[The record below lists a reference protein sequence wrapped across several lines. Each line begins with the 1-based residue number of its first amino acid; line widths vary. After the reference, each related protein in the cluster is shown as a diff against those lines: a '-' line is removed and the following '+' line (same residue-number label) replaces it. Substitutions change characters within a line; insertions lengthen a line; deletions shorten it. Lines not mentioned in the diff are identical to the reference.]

1 MGYDVEKYRKEGVI
15 VIKNRKYYT
24 NLVKFG
30 FAKWEK
36 MSEEEKKEYYEKKK
50 EAIEC
55 PNIMEIETMI
65 EGKAEIYKTSDDD
78 ISNNDFVRMGMM
90 KNLEILDKIRGYL
103 NIFFIFFILGIVV
116 GVIWFLISLIG
127 MSF

>member
-1 MGYDVEKYRKEGVI
+1 MGYDVGKYRKEGVI

-50 EAIEC
+50 EGIELS
-55 PNIMEIETMI
+55 NVMSYGQDIL
-65 EGKAEIYKTSDDD
+65 YKTSDED
-78 ISNNDFVRMGMM
+78 ITNNDFVRMGIM
-90 KNLEILDKIRGYL
+90 KNLEILDKIREYL
-103 NIFFIFFILGIVV
+103 NIFLILLIVGIAVGFISFLV
-116 GVIWFLISLIG
+116 GLVG
-127 MSF
+127 M

>member
-1 MGYDVEKYRKEGVI
+1 MGYDVGKYRKEGVI

-50 EAIEC
+50 EGIELS
-55 PNIMEIETMI
+55 NVMSYGQDIL
-65 EGKAEIYKTSDDD
+65 YKTSDED
-78 ISNNDFVRMGMM
+78 ITNNDFVRMGIM

>member
-1 MGYDVEKYRKEGVI
+1 MGYDVGKYRKEGVI

-36 MSEEEKKEYYEKKK
+36 MSEEEKKEYYEMKK
-50 EAIEC
+50 EGIELS
-55 PNIMEIETMI
+55 NVMSYGQDIL
-65 EGKAEIYKTSDDD
+65 YKTSDED
-78 ISNNDFVRMGMM
+78 ITNNDFVRMGIM

>member
-1 MGYDVEKYRKEGVI
+1 
-15 VIKNRKYYT
+15 
-24 NLVKFG
+24 
-30 FAKWEK
+30 
-36 MSEEEKKEYYEKKK
+36 
-50 EAIEC
+50 
-55 PNIMEIETMI
+55 MI

>member
-1 MGYDVEKYRKEGVI
+1 M
-15 VIKNRKYYT
+15 IKNRKYYT

-50 EAIEC
+50 EGIELS
-55 PNIMEIETMI
+55 NVMSYGQDIL
-65 EGKAEIYKTSDDD
+65 YKTSDED
-78 ISNNDFVRMGMM
+78 ITNNDFVRMGIM